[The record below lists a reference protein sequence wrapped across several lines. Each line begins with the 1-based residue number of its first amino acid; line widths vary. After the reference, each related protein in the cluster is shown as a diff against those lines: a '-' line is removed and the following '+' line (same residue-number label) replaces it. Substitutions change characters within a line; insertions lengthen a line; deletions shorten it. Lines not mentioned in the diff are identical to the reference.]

1 MHHNAAGKCITRV
14 LKDQG
19 DRQICIEMCRIYS
32 KRNINVFFSM
42 RTQYKT
48 LWVWQYQETDIRY
61 YTLNLALNII
71 MLLWGFFHYKQK
83 QLPNEVYFYI
93 PK

>member
-1 MHHNAAGKCITRV
+1 
-14 LKDQG
+14 
-19 DRQICIEMCRIYS
+19 
-32 KRNINVFFSM
+32 M